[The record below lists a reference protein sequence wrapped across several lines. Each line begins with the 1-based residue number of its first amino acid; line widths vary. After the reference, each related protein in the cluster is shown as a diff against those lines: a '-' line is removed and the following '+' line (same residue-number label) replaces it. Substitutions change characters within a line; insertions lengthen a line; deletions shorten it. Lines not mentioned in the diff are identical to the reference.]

1 LKEKKEGPQKKP
13 KKMFRT
19 AVPLMSGSESVVYSG
34 AVKLKKNE
42 AEARHEYT
50 AMRNC
55 CSASVPEV
63 HLNGCMIVMPLIPT
77 DMFRV
82 VEDFAKQRTTIPD
95 DMMRDFVR
103 QMAWALFVVH
113 SRGYIHRD
121 VKLENFL
128 VDVDRRKVFL
138 SDFGFAI
145 KHQGHKVTGKCGS
158 PTYVAPEVVMGAPYD
173 NKVDVFSLGVCV
185 FTMLTGCKPF
195 ASGYILAL
203 PAKQAWLRVIRAI
216 GDAMKD
222 LVTGSLRVNADMRMS
237 SLAAARTSQAAYR
250 EKKKELKT

>member
-1 LKEKKEGPQKKP
+1 
-13 KKMFRT
+13 
-19 AVPLMSGSESVVYSG
+19 
-34 AVKLKKNE
+34 
-42 AEARHEYT
+42 
-50 AMRNC
+50 
-55 CSASVPEV
+55 
-63 HLNGCMIVMPLIPT
+63 
-77 DMFRV
+77 
-82 VEDFAKQRTTIPD
+82 
-95 DMMRDFVR
+95 
-103 QMAWALFVVH
+103 MAWALFVVH

>member
-1 LKEKKEGPQKKP
+1 
-13 KKMFRT
+13 MFKT
-19 AVPLMSGSESVVYSG
+19 AVPLMRGSESVVYSG
-34 AVKLKKNE
+34 AVKVKKSE
-42 AEARHEYT
+42 EEARREYT

-55 CSASVPEV
+55 CSPSVPEV

-82 VEDFAKQRTTIPD
+82 VEDFAKQCKKIPD
-95 DMMRDFVR
+95 EMMRAFVR

-128 VDVDRRKVFL
+128 VNMDQGKVLL

-145 KHQGHKVTGKCGS
+145 QHKGHKVNGMCGS
-158 PTYVAPEVVMGAPYD
+158 PTYVAPEVVMGVQYD

-185 FTMLTGCKPF
+185 FTMLTGNKPF
-195 ASGYILAL
+195 VSGYSLAL
-203 PAKQAWLRVIRAI
+203 PAKKAWLRVVRAI
-216 GDAMKD
+216 GDAMRD
-222 LVTGSLRVNADMRMS
+222 LVTGSLRVNAETRLSSIAAVRM
-237 SLAAARTSQAAYR
+237 SQAAHR
-250 EKKKELKT
+250 ETKKNN